1 MLGVCVGLVI
11 SYLIANEFYQI
22 AIMKGFNESKY
33 LWISFFLGVVGY
45 LLVIA
50 LPDKSIK
57 NEPRSSSASRLI
69 FYMYVGNYFTARP
82 IPREA

>member
-1 MLGVCVGLVI
+1 MGVLVLLGICIGLVI

-33 LWISFFLGVVGY
+33 LWISFFLGMIGY

-57 NEPRSSSASRLI
+57 SEKVS
-69 FYMYVGNYFTARP
+69 VDE
-82 IPREA
+82 IPEL

>member
-1 MLGVCVGLVI
+1 MGVLVLLGICIGLVI

-33 LWISFFLGVVGY
+33 LWISFFLGMVGY

-57 NEPRSSSASRLI
+57 NEKVS
-69 FYMYVGNYFTARP
+69 VDE
-82 IPREA
+82 IPEL